1 MYSYSKIEALKH
13 EYKTISSMISRM
25 EKDFPNRHFTM
36 DGHLIGSIGEC
47 MAAYYYNIDLA
58 HSSQK
63 DYDGIKDGIEIQIK
77 TTQRSAVLI
86 HSKPEHL
93 IVLKLLEEGDV
104 IEVFNGPGD
113 VIWSEA
119 GKKDSHGYYHFSL
132 RKLVMLNSTVPDEK
146 RIADENGIK
155 KMFDSTIMGKKG
167 ACHAF
172 DEEDPQKAYDCLSD
186 IEPVKEYG
194 RTWNGKRLYI
204 CDTGE
209 RTLCRCKI
217 CGGYVL
223 VQASEYHNPVGD
235 DTEFYDYIPVS
246 DELEAEEI
254 NDMYDGESLARK
266 SKIRYLQYTHGKAV
280 WSI

>member
-58 HSSQK
+58 PSSQK

-77 TTQRSAVLI
+77 TTQRSTVLI

-93 IVLKLLEEGDV
+93 IVLKLLEDGDV
-104 IEVFNGPGD
+104 MEVFNGPGD

-119 GKKDSHGYYHFSL
+119 GKKDSHGYYRFSI
-132 RKLVMLNSTVPDEK
+132 RKLVKLNSTVPEEK
-146 RIADENGIK
+146 RIADENGIRK
-155 KMFDSTIMGKKG
+155 TFDNPILGKKG

-186 IEPVKEYG
+186 IESVKEYG
-194 RTWNGKRLYI
+194 RTWNEKRLYI

-223 VQASEYHNPVGD
+223 VQASEYHNPIGD